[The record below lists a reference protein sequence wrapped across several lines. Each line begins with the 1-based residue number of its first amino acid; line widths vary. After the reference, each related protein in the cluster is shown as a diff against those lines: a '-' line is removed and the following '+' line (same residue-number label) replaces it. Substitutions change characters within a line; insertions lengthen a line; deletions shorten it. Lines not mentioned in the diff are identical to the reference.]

1 MPLARTIAVVG
12 GIGFDLRRHDA
23 PDPLFL
29 VKREDERL
37 DLTAGLKVAIT
48 DRLFLQPTA
57 TYSRNWSNIALFDF
71 ERWTASVGARFEF

>member
-1 MPLARTIAVVG
+1 MPLAKTVAVVG
-12 GIGFDLRRHDA
+12 GLAFDLRRHDA

-29 VKREDERL
+29 AKREDERL

-71 ERWTASVGARFEF
+71 ERWTVSVGARFEF